1 MQLSKAL
8 TETKITNNIDSM
20 VYLSVKGEQIDN
32 IEETNTGALD

>member
-20 VYLSVKGEQIDN
+20 VYLSVKGEQPDN

>member
-20 VYLSVKGEQIDN
+20 VYLSVKGEQADN